1 MDAKEEIRSRLN
13 IEDVIGEYVELKR
26 AGRSYKGLSPFT
38 GEKTPSFFVSPE
50 KNIWHDF
57 SSNKGGDVFAFVMEA
72 EGMDF
77 RQAMEFLA
85 RKAGVDLSEYQSAG
99 AKKRSAY
106 KKRLLAANEL
116 AARYFQ
122 QSLLHSQQAIEYV
135 FKQRGLSRQTVQ
147 DFQIGYAPD
156 SGTALLAALEKRGFT
171 KREINDAGLL
181 NRYGK
186 DLFRG
191 RMMIPLMDQGGQVIG
206 FTGRIIGNVPN
217 APKYLNTPQTLLY
230 DKGRHIF
237 ALSQAKEAIRKS
249 GFVVMVEGN
258 LDVVSSH
265 QAGVAQTVATAGTS
279 MTENHLKVVKRLTG
293 DVRLCYDSDK
303 AGVAATERAIEL
315 ASHEGVEL
323 TIISLPDGAKDPD
336 ELIKSSVQAWH
347 EAVTR
352 NEPAVEWVL
361 RQHAERCDLNTA
373 VGRRTFTT
381 AALRIV
387 RGLADPVEREYYIKR
402 IAAISHTSEEAVR
415 QKLAGEPVKKQT
427 FKPVVANTSIIK
439 NEQAVLED
447 NILALALYDAR
458 CLEELRRAGRQ
469 QWSSA
474 ERELLA
480 TVLLEEDDPQNR
492 PKKLQ
497 KADIYVKMVSLRA
510 EERYVAWNSGDRY
523 VAMCQLLR
531 DKEDKHNKQTQQE
544 LLAKLRNAEA
554 AGDEAAARELRAALN
569 NIIKEKARDKRRP
582 SAEAI

>member
-122 QSLLHSQQAIEYV
+122 QSLLRSQQAIEYV

-279 MTENHLKVVKRLTG
+279 MTENHLKAVKRLTG
-293 DVRLCYDSDK
+293 DVRLCYDGDQ

-336 ELIKSSVQAWH
+336 ELIKSSVQVWR

-361 RQHAERCDLNTA
+361 RQHAGRCDLDTA

-381 AALRIV
+381 AALRVV
-387 RGLADPVEREYYIKR
+387 RGLADPVELEYYIKR
-402 IAAISHTSEEAVR
+402 IAAMSYTSEEAVR

-447 NILALALYDAR
+447 DILALALYDAR

-510 EERYVAWNSGDRY
+510 EERYAAWDSGDRY

-544 LLAKLRNAEA
+544 LLAKLRDAEA

>member
-57 SSNKGGDVFAFVMEA
+57 SSNKGGDIFAFVMEA

-122 QSLLHSQQAIEYV
+122 QSLLRSQQAIEYV

-147 DFQIGYAPD
+147 NFQIGYAPD

-279 MTENHLKVVKRLTG
+279 MTENHLKAVKRLTG
-293 DVRLCYDSDK
+293 DVRLCYDGDK

-336 ELIKSSVQAWH
+336 ELIKSSVQAWR

-352 NEPAVEWVL
+352 NESAVEWVL
-361 RQHAERCDLNTA
+361 RQHAGRCDLDTA

-381 AALRIV
+381 AALRVV

-402 IAAISHTSEEAVR
+402 IATMSHTSEEAVR

-439 NEQAVLED
+439 NKQAVLED

-510 EERYVAWNSGDRY
+510 EERYAAWDSGDRY

-544 LLAKLRNAEA
+544 LLAKLRDAEA

>member
-122 QSLLHSQQAIEYV
+122 QSLLRSQQAIEYV

-237 ALSQAKEAIRKS
+237 ALSQAKEAIHKS

-279 MTENHLKVVKRLTG
+279 MTENHLKAVKRLTS

-336 ELIKSSVQAWH
+336 ELIKSSVQAWR

-361 RQHAERCDLNTA
+361 RQHAERCDLDTA

-387 RGLADPVEREYYIKR
+387 RGLADPVEREYYVKR
-402 IAAISHTSEEAVR
+402 IATMSHTSEEAIR
-415 QKLAGEPVKKQT
+415 QKLAGEPVKKQA
-427 FKPVVANTSIIK
+427 FKPVVANTSILK
-439 NEQAVLED
+439 NDQAVLED
-447 NILALALYDAR
+447 NILALALYDSR

-480 TVLLEEDDPQNR
+480 TVLLEEDHPQNR

-510 EERYVAWNSGDRY
+510 EERYAAWDSGDRY
-523 VAMCQLLR
+523 IEMCHLLWE
-531 DKEDKHNKQTQQE
+531 KENTHNKQTQQE
-544 LLAKLRNAEA
+544 LLAKLRDAEA
-554 AGDEAAARELRAALN
+554 ASDEAAARELRAALN

>member
-122 QSLLHSQQAIEYV
+122 QSLLRSQQAIEYV

-279 MTENHLKVVKRLTG
+279 MTENHLKAVKRLTS

-336 ELIKSSVQAWH
+336 ELIKSSVQAWR

-361 RQHAERCDLNTA
+361 RQHAGRCDLDTA

-381 AALRIV
+381 AALRVV

-402 IAAISHTSEEAVR
+402 IAAMSHTSEEAVR
-415 QKLAGEPVKKQT
+415 QKLVGEPVKKQT

-439 NEQAVLED
+439 NKQAVLED

-492 PKKLQ
+492 SKKLQ

-510 EERYVAWNSGDRY
+510 EERYAAWDSGDRY

-544 LLAKLRNAEA
+544 LLAKLRDAEA

>member
-57 SSNKGGDVFAFVMEA
+57 SSNKGGDIFAFVMEA

-122 QSLLHSQQAIEYV
+122 QSLLRSQQAIEYV

-191 RMMIPLMDQGGQVIG
+191 RMMVPLMDQGGQVIG

-237 ALSQAKEAIRKS
+237 ALSQAKEAIRKG

-279 MTENHLKVVKRLTG
+279 MTENHLKAVKRLTS

-336 ELIKSSVQAWH
+336 ELIKSSVQAWR

-361 RQHAERCDLNTA
+361 RQHAGRCDFDTA

-402 IAAISHTSEEAVR
+402 IAAMSHTSEEAVR
-415 QKLAGEPVKKQT
+415 QKLAGEPVKKRT
-427 FKPVVANTSIIK
+427 FKTVVVNTSIIK
-439 NEQAVLED
+439 DEQAVLED
-447 NILALALYDAR
+447 DILALALYDAR
-458 CLEELRRAGRQ
+458 CLEELRRAGHQ

-510 EERYVAWNSGDRY
+510 EERYAAWDSGDRY

-544 LLAKLRNAEA
+544 LLAKLRDAEA

>member
-99 AKKRSAY
+99 ARKRSAY

-122 QSLLHSQQAIEYV
+122 QSLLRSQQAIEYV
-135 FKQRGLSRQTVQ
+135 FKQRGLSRQTVR

-279 MTENHLKVVKRLTG
+279 MTENHLKAVKRLTS

-336 ELIKSSVQAWH
+336 ELIKSSVQAWR

-361 RQHAERCDLNTA
+361 RQHAGRCDLDTA

-402 IAAISHTSEEAVR
+402 VATMSHTSEEAIR
-415 QKLAGEPVKKQT
+415 QKLAGEPVKKQA
-427 FKPVVANTSIIK
+427 FKPVVANTSILK
-439 NEQAVLED
+439 NDQAVLED
-447 NILALALYDAR
+447 NILALALYDSR

-469 QWSSA
+469 QWISA

-480 TVLLEEDDPQNR
+480 TVLLEEDHPQNR

-510 EERYVAWNSGDRY
+510 EERYAAWDSGDRY
-523 VAMCQLLR
+523 IEMCHLLWE
-531 DKEDKHNKQTQQE
+531 KENTHNKQTQQE
-544 LLAKLRNAEA
+544 LLAKLRDAEA

>member
-99 AKKRSAY
+99 ARKRSAY

-122 QSLLHSQQAIEYV
+122 QSLLRSQQAIEYV
-135 FKQRGLSRQTVQ
+135 FKQRGLSRQTIQ
-147 DFQIGYAPD
+147 NFQIGYAPD

-279 MTENHLKVVKRLTG
+279 MTENHLKAVKRLTS

-336 ELIKSSVQAWH
+336 ELIKSSVQAWR

-361 RQHAERCDLNTA
+361 RQHAGRCDLDTA

-381 AALRIV
+381 AALRVV
-387 RGLADPVEREYYIKR
+387 RGLVDPVEREYYIKR
-402 IAAISHTSEEAVR
+402 IAAMSHTSEEAVR
-415 QKLAGEPVKKQT
+415 QKLAGEPVKKRT
-427 FKPVVANTSIIK
+427 FKPVVVNTSIIK

-447 NILALALYDAR
+447 DILALALYDAR

-510 EERYVAWNSGDRY
+510 EERYAAWDSGDRY

-544 LLAKLRNAEA
+544 LLAKLRDAEA

>member
-99 AKKRSAY
+99 ARKRSAY

-122 QSLLHSQQAIEYV
+122 QSLLRSQQAIEYV

-206 FTGRIIGNVPN
+206 FTGRIIGSVPN

-279 MTENHLKVVKRLTG
+279 MTENHLKAVKRLTS
-293 DVRLCYDSDK
+293 DVRLCYDGDK

-336 ELIKSSVQAWH
+336 ELIKSSVQTWC

-361 RQHAERCDLNTA
+361 RQHAGRCDLDTA

-381 AALRIV
+381 AALRVV

-402 IAAISHTSEEAVR
+402 IAAMSHTSEEAVR

-439 NEQAVLED
+439 NKQAVLED

-480 TVLLEEDDPQNR
+480 TVLLEEDNPQNR

-510 EERYVAWNSGDRY
+510 EERYAAWNSGDRY

-544 LLAKLRNAEA
+544 LLAKLRDAEA

>member
-147 DFQIGYAPD
+147 NFQIGYAPD

-206 FTGRIIGNVPN
+206 FTGRIIGNVLN

-265 QAGVAQTVATAGTS
+265 QAGVVQTVATAGTS
-279 MTENHLKVVKRLTG
+279 MTENHLKAVKRLTS

-336 ELIKSSVQAWH
+336 ELIKSSVQAWR
-347 EAVTR
+347 EAIAR

-402 IAAISHTSEEAVR
+402 IAAMSHTSEEAVR

-447 NILALALYDAR
+447 NILALALYDTR

>member
-122 QSLLHSQQAIEYV
+122 QSLLRSQQAIEYV

-156 SGTALLAALEKRGFT
+156 SGTALLAALEKRGFI

-279 MTENHLKVVKRLTG
+279 MTENHLKAVKRLTS
-293 DVRLCYDSDK
+293 DIRLCYDSDK

-336 ELIKSSVQAWH
+336 ELIKSSVQTWR
-347 EAVTR
+347 EAIAR

-402 IAAISHTSEEAVR
+402 IATMSHTSEEAVR

-439 NEQAVLED
+439 NKQAVLED

-510 EERYVAWNSGDRY
+510 EERYAAWDSGDRY

-544 LLAKLRNAEA
+544 LLAKLRDAEA

>member
-122 QSLLHSQQAIEYV
+122 QSLLRSQQAIEYV

-279 MTENHLKVVKRLTG
+279 MTENHLKAVKRLTS

-336 ELIKSSVQAWH
+336 ELIKSSVQAWL

-361 RQHAERCDLNTA
+361 RQHAGRCDLDTA

-402 IAAISHTSEEAVR
+402 IAAMSHTSEEAVR

-447 NILALALYDAR
+447 NILALALYDTR

-510 EERYVAWNSGDRY
+510 EERYAAWDSGDRY

-544 LLAKLRNAEA
+544 LLAKLRDAEA

>member
-99 AKKRSAY
+99 AKKRGAY

-122 QSLLHSQQAIEYV
+122 QSLLRSQQAIEYV

-147 DFQIGYAPD
+147 NFQIGYAPD

-279 MTENHLKVVKRLTG
+279 MTENHLKAVKRLTS

-336 ELIKSSVQAWH
+336 ELIKSSVQAWR

-402 IAAISHTSEEAVR
+402 IAAMSHTSEEAIR

-510 EERYVAWNSGDRY
+510 EERYVAWDSGDRY

-544 LLAKLRNAEA
+544 LLAKLRDAEA

>member
-122 QSLLHSQQAIEYV
+122 QSLLRSQQAIEYV

-279 MTENHLKVVKRLTG
+279 MTENHLKAVKRLTG
-293 DVRLCYDSDK
+293 DVRLCYDGDQ

-336 ELIKSSVQAWH
+336 ELIKSSVQAWR

-361 RQHAERCDLNTA
+361 RQHAGRCDFDTA

-387 RGLADPVEREYYIKR
+387 RGLADPVEREYYVKR
-402 IAAISHTSEEAVR
+402 IATMSHTSEEAIR
-415 QKLAGEPVKKQT
+415 QKLAGEPVKKRT

-447 NILALALYDAR
+447 DILALALYDAR

-510 EERYVAWNSGDRY
+510 EERYAAWDSGDRY

-544 LLAKLRNAEA
+544 LLAKLRDAEA

>member
-57 SSNKGGDVFAFVMEA
+57 SSNKGGDIFAFVMEA

-122 QSLLHSQQAIEYV
+122 QSLLRSQQAIEYV

-279 MTENHLKVVKRLTG
+279 MTENHLKAVKRLTS
-293 DVRLCYDSDK
+293 DVRLCYDGDK

-336 ELIKSSVQAWH
+336 ELIKSSVQAWR
-347 EAVTR
+347 EAIAR

-361 RQHAERCDLNTA
+361 RQHAGRCDLDTA

-381 AALRIV
+381 AALRVV
-387 RGLADPVEREYYIKR
+387 RGLADPVEREYYVKR
-402 IAAISHTSEEAVR
+402 IATMSHTSEEAVR

-447 NILALALYDAR
+447 NILALALYDSR

-480 TVLLEEDDPQNR
+480 TVLLEEDDSQNR

-510 EERYVAWNSGDRY
+510 EERYAAWDSGDRY

-544 LLAKLRNAEA
+544 LLAKLRDAEA
-554 AGDEAAARELRAALN
+554 ASDEAAARELRAALN

>member
-99 AKKRSAY
+99 TKKRSAY

-122 QSLLHSQQAIEYV
+122 QSLLRSQQAIEYV

-147 DFQIGYAPD
+147 NFQIGYAPD

-279 MTENHLKVVKRLTG
+279 MTENHLKAVKRLTS

-336 ELIKSSVQAWH
+336 ELIKSSVQAWR

-361 RQHAERCDLNTA
+361 RQHAGRCDLDTA

-381 AALRIV
+381 AALRVV

-402 IAAISHTSEEAVR
+402 IAAMSHTSEEAIR
-415 QKLAGEPVKKQT
+415 QKLASEPVKKQT

-458 CLEELRRAGRQ
+458 CLEELRRAGHQ

-510 EERYVAWNSGDRY
+510 EERYAAWDSGDRY
-523 VAMCQLLR
+523 IEMCQLLR

-544 LLAKLRNAEA
+544 LLAKLRDAEA

-582 SAEAI
+582 SAEVI

>member
-122 QSLLHSQQAIEYV
+122 QSLLRSQQAIEYV

-147 DFQIGYAPD
+147 NFQIGYAPD

-279 MTENHLKVVKRLTG
+279 MTENHLKAVKRLTS

-336 ELIKSSVQAWH
+336 ELIKSSVQAWL

-361 RQHAERCDLNTA
+361 RQHAGRCDLDTA

-402 IAAISHTSEEAVR
+402 IAAMSHTSEEAVR

-447 NILALALYDAR
+447 NILALALYDTR

-510 EERYVAWNSGDRY
+510 EERYAAWDSGDRY

-544 LLAKLRNAEA
+544 LLAKLRDAEA

-569 NIIKEKARDKRRP
+569 NIIKETARDKRRP

>member
-122 QSLLHSQQAIEYV
+122 QSLLRSQQAIEYV

-279 MTENHLKVVKRLTG
+279 MTDNHLKAVKRLTR

-303 AGVAATERAIEL
+303 AVVAATERAIEL

-336 ELIKSSVQAWH
+336 ELIKSSVQAWR

-361 RQHAERCDLNTA
+361 RQHAGRCDLDTA

-402 IAAISHTSEEAVR
+402 VATMSHTSEEAIR
-415 QKLAGEPVKKQT
+415 QKLAGTSQETSFQT
-427 FKPVVANTSIIK
+427 CCCKYI
-439 NEQAVLED
+439 
-447 NILALALYDAR
+447 
-458 CLEELRRAGRQ
+458 
-469 QWSSA
+469 
-474 ERELLA
+474 
-480 TVLLEEDDPQNR
+480 
-492 PKKLQ
+492 
-497 KADIYVKMVSLRA
+497 
-510 EERYVAWNSGDRY
+510 NS
-523 VAMCQLLR
+523 
-531 DKEDKHNKQTQQE
+531 
-544 LLAKLRNAEA
+544 
-554 AGDEAAARELRAALN
+554 
-569 NIIKEKARDKRRP
+569 
-582 SAEAI
+582 

>member
-122 QSLLHSQQAIEYV
+122 QSLLRSQQAIEYV

-147 DFQIGYAPD
+147 NFQIGYAPD

-279 MTENHLKVVKRLTG
+279 MTENHLKAVKRLTS

-336 ELIKSSVQAWH
+336 ELIKSSVQAWR

-361 RQHAERCDLNTA
+361 RQHAGRCDLDTA

-402 IAAISHTSEEAVR
+402 IAAMSHTSEEAVR

-439 NEQAVLED
+439 NKQAVLED

-480 TVLLEEDDPQNR
+480 TVLLEEDNPQNR

-510 EERYVAWNSGDRY
+510 EERYAAWDSGDRY

-544 LLAKLRNAEA
+544 LLAKLRDAEA

>member
-57 SSNKGGDVFAFVMEA
+57 SSNKGGDVFTFVMEA

-85 RKAGVDLSEYQSAG
+85 RKAGVDLSEYQSAS
-99 AKKRSAY
+99 ARKRTAY

-122 QSLLHSQQAIEYV
+122 QSLLRSQQAIEYV
-135 FKQRGLSRQTVQ
+135 FKQRGLSRQTIQ
-147 DFQIGYAPD
+147 NFQIGYAPD

-279 MTENHLKVVKRLTG
+279 MTENHLKAVKRLTG
-293 DVRLCYDSDK
+293 DVRLCYDGDQ

-336 ELIKSSVQAWH
+336 ELIKSSVQAWR

-361 RQHAERCDLNTA
+361 RQHAERCDLDTA
-373 VGRRTFTT
+373 VGQRTFTT
-381 AALRIV
+381 AALRVV

-402 IAAISHTSEEAVR
+402 IAAMSHTSEEAVR

-439 NEQAVLED
+439 NDQAVLED

-510 EERYVAWNSGDRY
+510 EERYAAWDSGDRY
-523 VAMCQLLR
+523 IEMCQLLR

-544 LLAKLRNAEA
+544 LLAKLRDAEA

>member
-77 RQAMEFLA
+77 CQAMEFLA

-122 QSLLHSQQAIEYV
+122 QSLLRSQQAIEYV

-279 MTENHLKVVKRLTG
+279 MTENHLKAVKRLTS

-336 ELIKSSVQAWH
+336 ELIKSSVQAWR

-361 RQHAERCDLNTA
+361 RQHAERCDLDTA

-381 AALRIV
+381 AALRVV

-402 IAAISHTSEEAVR
+402 IAAMSHTSEEAVR

-439 NEQAVLED
+439 NKQAVLED
-447 NILALALYDAR
+447 NILALALYDVR

-480 TVLLEEDDPQNR
+480 TVLLEEDNPQNR

-510 EERYVAWNSGDRY
+510 EERYAAWDSGDRY

-544 LLAKLRNAEA
+544 LLAKLRDAEA
-554 AGDEAAARELRAALN
+554 ASDEAAARELRAALN

>member
-122 QSLLHSQQAIEYV
+122 QSLLRSQQAIEYV

-147 DFQIGYAPD
+147 SFQIGYAPD

-191 RMMIPLMDQGGQVIG
+191 RMMIPLMDQSGQVIG
-206 FTGRIIGNVPN
+206 FTGRIIGNAPN

-279 MTENHLKVVKRLTG
+279 MTENHLKAVKRLTS

-336 ELIKSSVQAWH
+336 ELIKSSVQVWR

-361 RQHAERCDLNTA
+361 RQHAGRCDLDTA

-381 AALRIV
+381 AALRVV

-402 IAAISHTSEEAVR
+402 IAAMSYTSEEAVR
-415 QKLAGEPVKKQT
+415 QKLAGEPVKKRT
-427 FKPVVANTSIIK
+427 FKPVVVNTSIIK

-447 NILALALYDAR
+447 DILALALYDAR

-469 QWSSA
+469 QWSSV

-510 EERYVAWNSGDRY
+510 EERYVAWDSGDRY

-544 LLAKLRNAEA
+544 LLAKLRDAEA

>member
-122 QSLLHSQQAIEYV
+122 QSLLRSQQAIEYV

-279 MTENHLKVVKRLTG
+279 MTENHLKAVKRLTG
-293 DVRLCYDSDK
+293 DVRLCYDGDK

-336 ELIKSSVQAWH
+336 ELIKSSVQAWR

-361 RQHAERCDLNTA
+361 RQHAGRCDLDTA

-381 AALRIV
+381 TALRVV

-402 IAAISHTSEEAVR
+402 IAAMSYTSEEAVR
-415 QKLAGEPVKKQT
+415 QKLAGDPAKKRT
-427 FKPVVANTSIIK
+427 FKPVVVNTSIIK

-447 NILALALYDAR
+447 DILALALYDAR

-510 EERYVAWNSGDRY
+510 EERYAAWDSGDRY

-544 LLAKLRNAEA
+544 LLAKLRDAEA
-554 AGDEAAARELRAALN
+554 TGDEAAARELRAALN

>member
-122 QSLLHSQQAIEYV
+122 QSLLRSQQAIEYV
-135 FKQRGLSRQTVQ
+135 FKQRGLSRRTVQ
-147 DFQIGYAPD
+147 NFQIGYAPD

-191 RMMIPLMDQGGQVIG
+191 RIMIPLMDQGGQVIG

-279 MTENHLKVVKRLTG
+279 MTENHLKAVKRLTS

-323 TIISLPDGAKDPD
+323 TIISLPGGAKDPD
-336 ELIKSSVQAWH
+336 ELIKSSVQAWR
-347 EAVTR
+347 EAATR

-361 RQHAERCDLNTA
+361 RQHAGRCDLDTA

-381 AALRIV
+381 AALRVV

-402 IAAISHTSEEAVR
+402 IAAMSHTSEEAVR

-439 NEQAVLED
+439 NKQALLED

-480 TVLLEEDDPQNR
+480 TVLLEEDNPQNR
-492 PKKLQ
+492 AKKLQ

-510 EERYVAWNSGDRY
+510 EERYAAWDSGDRY

-544 LLAKLRNAEA
+544 LLAKLRDAEA

>member
-122 QSLLHSQQAIEYV
+122 QSLLRSQQAIEYV

-147 DFQIGYAPD
+147 NFQIGYAPD

-279 MTENHLKVVKRLTG
+279 MTENHLKAVKRLTS

-336 ELIKSSVQAWH
+336 ELIKSSVQAWR

-361 RQHAERCDLNTA
+361 RQHAERCDLDTA

-387 RGLADPVEREYYIKR
+387 RGLADPVEREYYVKR
-402 IAAISHTSEEAVR
+402 IATMSHTSEEAIR
-415 QKLAGEPVKKQT
+415 QKLAGEPVKKQA
-427 FKPVVANTSIIK
+427 FKPVVANTSILK
-439 NEQAVLED
+439 NDQAVLED
-447 NILALALYDAR
+447 NILALALYDSR

-469 QWSSA
+469 QWISA

-480 TVLLEEDDPQNR
+480 TVLLEEDHPQNR

-510 EERYVAWNSGDRY
+510 EERYAAWDSGDRY
-523 VAMCQLLR
+523 IEMCQLLR

-544 LLAKLRNAEA
+544 LLAKLRDAEA

-582 SAEAI
+582 SAEVI

>member
-122 QSLLHSQQAIEYV
+122 QSLLRSQQAIEYV

-171 KREINDAGLL
+171 RREINDAGLL

-191 RMMIPLMDQGGQVIG
+191 RMIIPLMDQGGQVIG

-279 MTENHLKVVKRLTG
+279 MTENHLKAVKRLTS

-336 ELIKSSVQAWH
+336 ELIKSSVQAWR

-361 RQHAERCDLNTA
+361 RQHAGRCDLDTA

-381 AALRIV
+381 AALRVV

-402 IAAISHTSEEAVR
+402 IAAMSHTSEEAVR

-439 NEQAVLED
+439 NKQAVLED

-458 CLEELRRAGRQ
+458 CLEELRRADRQ

-480 TVLLEEDDPQNR
+480 TVLLEEDNPQNR

-510 EERYVAWNSGDRY
+510 EERYAAWDSGDRY

-544 LLAKLRNAEA
+544 LLAKLRDAEA

>member
-122 QSLLHSQQAIEYV
+122 QSLLRSQRAIEYV

-147 DFQIGYAPD
+147 NFQIGYAPD

-279 MTENHLKVVKRLTG
+279 MTENHLKAVKRLTG
-293 DVRLCYDSDK
+293 DVRLCYDGDK

-336 ELIKSSVQAWH
+336 ELIKSSVQAWR

-361 RQHAERCDLNTA
+361 RQHAERCDLDTA

-381 AALRIV
+381 VALRIV

-402 IAAISHTSEEAVR
+402 IAAMSHTSEEAVR

-439 NEQAVLED
+439 NKQAVLED
-447 NILALALYDAR
+447 NILALALYDTR

-480 TVLLEEDDPQNR
+480 TVLLEEDNPQNR
-492 PKKLQ
+492 AKKLQ

-510 EERYVAWNSGDRY
+510 EERYAAWDSGDRY

-544 LLAKLRNAEA
+544 LLAKLRDAEA
-554 AGDEAAARELRAALN
+554 ASDEAAARELRAALN

>member
-122 QSLLHSQQAIEYV
+122 QSLLRSQQAIEYV

-279 MTENHLKVVKRLTG
+279 MTENHLKAVKRLTS

-336 ELIKSSVQAWH
+336 ELIKSSVQTWR
-347 EAVTR
+347 EAIAR

-402 IAAISHTSEEAVR
+402 IAAMSHTSEEAVR

-447 NILALALYDAR
+447 NILALALYDTR

-480 TVLLEEDDPQNR
+480 TVLLEEDDPQNC

-510 EERYVAWNSGDRY
+510 EERYAAWDSGDRY
-523 VAMCQLLR
+523 VAMCHLLR

-544 LLAKLRNAEA
+544 LLAKLRDAEA

>member
-57 SSNKGGDVFAFVMEA
+57 SSNKGGDIFAFVMEA

-122 QSLLHSQQAIEYV
+122 QSLLRSQQAIEYV

-191 RMMIPLMDQGGQVIG
+191 RMMVPLMDQGGQVIG

-237 ALSQAKEAIRKS
+237 ALSQAKEAIRKG

-265 QAGVAQTVATAGTS
+265 QASVAQTVATAGTS
-279 MTENHLKVVKRLTG
+279 MTENHLKAVKRLTS

-336 ELIKSSVQAWH
+336 ELIKSSVQAWR

-361 RQHAERCDLNTA
+361 RQHAGRCDLDTA

-381 AALRIV
+381 AALRVV

-402 IAAISHTSEEAVR
+402 IAAMSYTSEDAVR

-427 FKPVVANTSIIK
+427 FKTVVTNTSIIK
-439 NEQAVLED
+439 SEQAVLED
-447 NILALALYDAR
+447 DILALALYDAR

-510 EERYVAWNSGDRY
+510 EERYAAWDSGDRY

-544 LLAKLRNAEA
+544 LLAKLRDAEA

>member
-122 QSLLHSQQAIEYV
+122 QSLLRSQQAIEYV

-147 DFQIGYAPD
+147 NFQIGYAPD

-279 MTENHLKVVKRLTG
+279 MTENHLKAVKRLTS
-293 DVRLCYDSDK
+293 DIRLCYDSDK

-336 ELIKSSVQAWH
+336 ELIKSSVQAWR

-361 RQHAERCDLNTA
+361 RQHAGRCDLDTA

-402 IAAISHTSEEAVR
+402 IAAMSHTSEEAVR

-447 NILALALYDAR
+447 NILALALYDTR

-510 EERYVAWNSGDRY
+510 EERYAAWDSGDRY

-544 LLAKLRNAEA
+544 LLAKLRDAEA

>member
-1 MDAKEEIRSRLN
+1 MDAKEEIRARLN

-77 RQAMEFLA
+77 RQALEFLA
-85 RKAGVDLSEYQSAG
+85 RKAGVDLSDYQSAN

-106 KKRLLAANEL
+106 KKRLLEANAL

-122 QSLLHSQQAIEYV
+122 QSLLRNQQAVDYV
-135 FKQRGLSRQTVQ
+135 FKRRKLSRQVVQ

-156 SGTALLAALEKRGFT
+156 SGTALVSALEKKGFT
-171 KREINDAGLL
+171 RQEINDAGLL

-191 RMMIPLMDQGGQVIG
+191 RMTIPLMDASGQVIG
-206 FTGRIIGNVPN
+206 FTGRIIGDVPN

-265 QAGVAQTVATAGTS
+265 QAGVVQVVATAGTS
-279 MTENHLKVVKRLTG
+279 MTENHIKAVKRLTG
-293 DVRLCYDSDK
+293 DVRLCYDGDQ

-315 ASHEGVEL
+315 ASREDVEL
-323 TIISLPDGAKDPD
+323 TIISLPDGIKDPD
-336 ELIKSSVQAWH
+336 ELIKSSVQAWRD
-347 EAVTR
+347 AVNR

-361 RQHAERCDLNTA
+361 RQHAQRCNLDTA
-373 VGRRTFTT
+373 AGQRAFTT
-381 AALRIV
+381 VALRIV

-402 IAAISHTSEEAVR
+402 IANMSHTSEAAVR
-415 QKLAGEPVKKQT
+415 QKLAGNSAKKRT
-427 FKPVVANTSIIK
+427 FKPVVINTSIVK
-439 NEQAVLED
+439 DEQAVLED
-447 NILALALYDAR
+447 NILALAMTDAR
-458 CLEELRRAGRQ
+458 CREELRRAGAQ
-469 QWSSA
+469 QWNST

-480 TVLLEEDDPQNR
+480 TVLLEENDAQ
-492 PKKLQ
+492 KQAEKLQ

-510 EERYVAWNSGDRY
+510 EERYAAWDSGDRY
-523 VAMCQLLR
+523 IEMCHLLQ
-531 DKEDKHNKQTQQE
+531 DKENIHNKQTQQE
-544 LLAKLRNAEA
+544 LLIKLRDAEA
-554 AGDEAAARELRAALN
+554 TGDETTAKDLRVMLN
-569 NIIKEKARDKRRP
+569 NIIKEKARGKRRP
-582 SAEAI
+582 NAKTP

>member
-122 QSLLHSQQAIEYV
+122 QSLLRSQQAIEYV

-147 DFQIGYAPD
+147 NFQIGYAPD

-279 MTENHLKVVKRLTG
+279 MTENHLKAVKRLTS

-336 ELIKSSVQAWH
+336 ELIKSSVQAWR

-361 RQHAERCDLNTA
+361 RQHAGRCDFDTA

-387 RGLADPVEREYYIKR
+387 RGLADPVEREYYVKR
-402 IAAISHTSEEAVR
+402 IATMSHTSEEAIR
-415 QKLAGEPVKKQT
+415 QKLAGEPVKKRT

-447 NILALALYDAR
+447 DILALALYDAR

-510 EERYVAWNSGDRY
+510 EERYAAWDSGDRY

-544 LLAKLRNAEA
+544 LLAKLRDAEA

>member
-1 MDAKEEIRSRLN
+1 
-13 IEDVIGEYVELKR
+13 
-26 AGRSYKGLSPFT
+26 
-38 GEKTPSFFVSPE
+38 
-50 KNIWHDF
+50 
-57 SSNKGGDVFAFVMEA
+57 
-72 EGMDF
+72 
-77 RQAMEFLA
+77 MEFLA

-122 QSLLHSQQAIEYV
+122 QSLLRSQQAIEYV

-279 MTENHLKVVKRLTG
+279 MTENHLKAVKRLTS
-293 DVRLCYDSDK
+293 DVRLCYDGDK

-336 ELIKSSVQAWH
+336 ELIKSSVQAWR

-361 RQHAERCDLNTA
+361 RQHAGRCDLDTA

-402 IAAISHTSEEAVR
+402 IAAMSHTSEEAVR

-447 NILALALYDAR
+447 DILALALYDAR

-510 EERYVAWNSGDRY
+510 EERYAAWDSGDRY

-544 LLAKLRNAEA
+544 LLAKLRDAEA
-554 AGDEAAARELRAALN
+554 TGDEAAARELRAALN

>member
-122 QSLLHSQQAIEYV
+122 QSLLRSQQAIEYV
-135 FKQRGLSRQTVQ
+135 FKQRGLSRQTIQ
-147 DFQIGYAPD
+147 NFQIGYAPD

-279 MTENHLKVVKRLTG
+279 MTENHLKAVKRLTS

-323 TIISLPDGAKDPD
+323 TIISLPGGAKDPD
-336 ELIKSSVQAWH
+336 ELIKSSVQAWR
-347 EAVTR
+347 EAATR

-361 RQHAERCDLNTA
+361 RQHAGRCDLDTA

-402 IAAISHTSEEAVR
+402 VATMSHTSEEAIR
-415 QKLAGEPVKKQT
+415 QKLAGEPVKKQA
-427 FKPVVANTSIIK
+427 FKPVVANTSILK
-439 NEQAVLED
+439 NDQAVLED
-447 NILALALYDAR
+447 NILALALYDSR

-469 QWSSA
+469 QWISA

-480 TVLLEEDDPQNR
+480 TVLLEEDHPQNR

-510 EERYVAWNSGDRY
+510 EERYAAWDSGDRY
-523 VAMCQLLR
+523 IEMCQLLR

-544 LLAKLRNAEA
+544 LLAKLRDAEA

>member
-85 RKAGVDLSEYQSAG
+85 RKAGVDLSEYQSAS
-99 AKKRSAY
+99 ARKRTAY

-122 QSLLHSQQAIEYV
+122 QSLLRSQQAIEYV

-156 SGTALLAALEKRGFT
+156 SGTALLMALEKKGFT

-206 FTGRIIGNVPN
+206 FTGRIIGNVSN

-279 MTENHLKVVKRLTG
+279 MTENHLKAVKRLTS

-336 ELIKSSVQAWH
+336 ELIKSSVRAWH
-347 EAVTR
+347 EAVNR

-361 RQHAERCDLNTA
+361 RQHAGRCDLDTA

-447 NILALALYDAR
+447 NILALALYDTR

-469 QWSSA
+469 QWSNA

-480 TVLLEEDDPQNR
+480 TVLLEEDNPQNL

-510 EERYVAWNSGDRY
+510 EERYAAWDSGDRY

-531 DKEDKHNKQTQQE
+531 EKENTHNKQTQQE
-544 LLAKLRNAEA
+544 LLAKLRDAET
-554 AGDEAAARELRAALN
+554 AGDEAAARELRTALN

>member
-99 AKKRSAY
+99 ARKRSAY

-122 QSLLHSQQAIEYV
+122 QSLLRSQQAIEYV
-135 FKQRGLSRQTVQ
+135 FKQRGLSRQTIQ
-147 DFQIGYAPD
+147 NFQIGYAPD

-279 MTENHLKVVKRLTG
+279 MTENHLKAVKRLTS

-336 ELIKSSVQAWH
+336 ELIKSSVQAWR

-361 RQHAERCDLNTA
+361 RQHAGRCDLDTA

-402 IAAISHTSEEAVR
+402 VATMSHTSEEAIR
-415 QKLAGEPVKKQT
+415 QKLAGEPVKKQA
-427 FKPVVANTSIIK
+427 FKPVVANTSILK
-439 NEQAVLED
+439 NDQAVLED
-447 NILALALYDAR
+447 NILALALYDSR

-469 QWSSA
+469 QWISA

-480 TVLLEEDDPQNR
+480 TVLLEEDHPQNR

-510 EERYVAWNSGDRY
+510 EERYAAWDSGDRY

-544 LLAKLRNAEA
+544 LLAKLRDAEA

>member
-122 QSLLHSQQAIEYV
+122 QSLLRSQQAIEYV

-279 MTENHLKVVKRLTG
+279 MTENHLKAVKRLTG
-293 DVRLCYDSDK
+293 DVRLCYDGDK

-336 ELIKSSVQAWH
+336 ELIKSSVQAWR

-402 IAAISHTSEEAVR
+402 IAAMSHTSEEAVR

-439 NEQAVLED
+439 NKQAVLED

-510 EERYVAWNSGDRY
+510 EERYAAWDSGDRY

-544 LLAKLRNAEA
+544 LLAKLRDAEA

>member
-99 AKKRSAY
+99 AKKRSVY

-122 QSLLHSQQAIEYV
+122 QSLLRSQQAIEYV

-279 MTENHLKVVKRLTG
+279 MTENHLKAVKRLTG
-293 DVRLCYDSDK
+293 DVRLCYDGDQ

-315 ASHEGVEL
+315 ASHEGIEL

-336 ELIKSSVQAWH
+336 ELIKSSVQAWR

-402 IAAISHTSEEAVR
+402 IAAMSHTSEEAIR

-510 EERYVAWNSGDRY
+510 EERYVAWDSGDRY

-544 LLAKLRNAEA
+544 LLAKLRDAEA